1 MHPGEEGNSKDMDV
15 KPYTC
20 VFDEL
25 SVVDG
30 LVLPGERIVVTRLL
44 RETMVRVA
52 HEGHQGIGR
61 TKQLLQAHVW
71 FPIVDKMVEKQVG
84 KCLACQATTPCHTR
98 EFLLMSILPKGPWEK
113 VSGGFAGPFPSKD
126 PLVKFASSTSADAV
140 IPHFI
145 HVFSTYGIPKEVKTD
160 KRAPFNSSK
169 FAKYTQQLGF
179 KKRKVTTGW
188 AEANG
193 DVERFMQTI
202 KKCARIAKIEG
213 KAFKQEAQTT
223 VGNFRAASHPAT
235 RDSPDKLMFCREIK
249 RKLPEKVIPP
259 GKKGQ
264 DPIRERDVRD
274 KEKADESICGQAQ
287 ARQT

>member
-1 MHPGEEGNSKDMDV
+1 MHPGEEGDSKDVDV

-30 LVLPGERIVVTRLL
+30 FVLRGERIVVPRLL
-44 RETMVRVA
+44 RETMVRIA

-61 TKQLLQAHVW
+61 TKQLLRAHV
-71 FPIVDKMVEKQVG
+71 DKVVEKQVG

-98 EFLLMSILPKGPWEK
+98 ELLLMSILPKGPWEK
-113 VSGGFAGPFPSKD
+113 VSGDFAGPFPSKD
-126 PLVKFASSTSADAV
+126 PLVKFSSSTSADAV
-140 IPHFI
+140 IPYFI
-145 HVFSTYGIPKEVKTD
+145 HVFNTYGIPKEVKTD
-160 KRAPFNSSK
+160 NRAPFNSSK
-169 FAKYTQQLGF
+169 FAKYTQQHGF

-223 VGNFRAASHPAT
+223 VSNFRATSHPAT
-235 RDSPDKLMFCREIK
+235 RHSPDKLTFCREIR
-249 RKLPEKVIPP
+249 RKLPEKVIPQ

-264 DPIRERDVRD
+264 DPIRERGVRD
-274 KEKADESICGQAQ
+274 KETADESICGQAQ